1 MDRIAALGCARLRW
15 ALLRS
20 RVACS
25 GLGLH
30 RARGKASISRAL
42 PVPETAEVPGTGPG
56 DRRPQGLEELPGPG
70 KLRILFQILM
80 RGYVLHLHQLQV
92 TELGPRDWGMGGG
105 VRGDRVAE
113 GAEMLVGQKVKN
125 MGT

>member
-30 RARGKASISRAL
+30 RARAKASISRAL

-92 TELGPRDWGMGGG
+92 TELGPRDWGMRGGG
-105 VRGDRVAE
+105 CAGTE
-113 GAEMLVGQKVKN
+113 LLKVQRCLLDKK
-125 MGT
+125 

>member
-25 GLGLH
+25 GLGPH
-30 RARGKASISRAL
+30 RARAKASISRAL

-92 TELGPRDWGMGGG
+92 TELGPRDWGMGVCAGT
-105 VRGDRVAE
+105 E
-113 GAEMLVGQKVKN
+113 LLKVQRCLLDKK
-125 MGT
+125 

>member
-25 GLGLH
+25 GLGPH
-30 RARGKASISRAL
+30 RARAKASISRAL

-105 VRGDRVAE
+105 VRAGTE
-113 GAEMLVGQKVKN
+113 LLKVQRCLLDKK
-125 MGT
+125 